1 MTYDETVMILGM
13 IKEAYRAFYKD
24 ISKEEAK
31 RAADLWS
38 TMFADDDAK
47 IVTEAVKSLMCTLK
61 YPPTIAD
68 VKEKISLITQPEQL
82 TEMEAW
88 NQVRKAISYYNATE
102 NFQALPPILQKV
114 VGGASQL
121 RDWAVMDSETV
132 NSVVQSNFMRSYK
145 VKAAQAKEQSMLP
158 ESTRALISGLA
169 ERMAITD
176 GGDR

>member
-1 MTYDETVMILGM
+1 MTREETKAILAVLKAG
-13 IKEAYRAFYKD
+13 YPNFYKD
-24 ISKEEAK
+24 LRKEDAEQIVN
-31 RAADLWS
+31 LWA
-38 TMFADDDAK
+38 TMFADDSAQT
-47 IVTEAVKSLMCTLK
+47 VTEAVKALMCTLK

-145 VKAAQAKEQSMLP
+145 VRAAQAKEQSMLP

-169 ERMAITD
+169 ERMALTD
-176 GGDR
+176 GGD